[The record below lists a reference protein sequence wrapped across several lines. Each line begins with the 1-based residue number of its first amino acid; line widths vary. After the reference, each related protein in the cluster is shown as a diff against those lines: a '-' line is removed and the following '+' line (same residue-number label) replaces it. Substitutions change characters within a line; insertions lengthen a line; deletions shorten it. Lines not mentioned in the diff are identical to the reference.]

1 MLAMACSCWPDVAMS
16 RSRNAMPRVM
26 AGLGQF
32 DARGGPHELVGHA
45 HQDARTITGVLLG
58 AHGATVVEID
68 EHFDGVVDDLTFRP
82 LVECGDHTYAASVM
96 F

>member
-1 MLAMACSCWPDVAMS
+1 MLLLAGRGDVAVEE
-16 RSRNAMPRVM
+16 RDARRVM

-45 HQDARTITGVLLG
+45 HQDARTVTGVLLG
-58 AHGATVVEID
+58 AHGATVLEID